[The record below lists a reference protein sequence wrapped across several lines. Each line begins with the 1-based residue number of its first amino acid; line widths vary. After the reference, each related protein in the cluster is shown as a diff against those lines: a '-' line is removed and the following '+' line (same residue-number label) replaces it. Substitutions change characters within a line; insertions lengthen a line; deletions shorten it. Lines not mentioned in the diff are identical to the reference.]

1 MKIAPLKGTAAF
13 ARTMRSGKR
22 FTEQSITAIVTFRRS
37 STGADSSLVESDIVE
52 SVDAVIT
59 LGVSIRKKTAK
70 KATVRNRAKRLLR
83 QSVRI
88 VVGELE
94 KYGEFAVCNSFDRV
108 ILFCNSAPATA
119 SQMHIEDILGD
130 VRAVFRAAIEY
141 SQKYSLV
148 Q

>member
-1 MKIAPLKGTAAF
+1 MNIAPLKGKTAF
-13 ARTMRSGKR
+13 ASTMRSGKR
-22 FTEQSITAIVTFRRS
+22 FTGQLITGIVKFRSQSESVDRTT
-37 STGADSSLVESDIVE
+37 VESDILR
-52 SVDAVIT
+52 IT

-83 QSVRI
+83 QSVRMI
-88 VVGELE
+88 IR
-94 KYGEFAVCNSFDRV
+94 EFADAGYFADGNPFDRV

-119 SQMHIEDILGD
+119 SQMHIADILSD
-130 VRAVFRAAIEY
+130 VRAVLQSAFDY